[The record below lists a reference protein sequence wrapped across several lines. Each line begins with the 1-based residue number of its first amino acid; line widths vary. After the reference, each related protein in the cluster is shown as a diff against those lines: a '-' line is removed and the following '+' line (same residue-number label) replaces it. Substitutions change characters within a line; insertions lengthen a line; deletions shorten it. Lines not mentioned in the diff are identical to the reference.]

1 VSHYDYAVIAIYLC
15 FIACLGLVFRKF
27 SKDSSDF
34 FRGGGS
40 MLWWMAGSMAFMSQ
54 FSSWTFTGAAS
65 KAYVDGPLVLVVY
78 FGNGLGCFLGYLW
91 SAKKFRQMRVVT
103 PMEGI
108 RDRFGRAN
116 EQFFTWV
123 WIPIGIV
130 YAAIW
135 LNAVSTFV
143 SIVFGMDM
151 TLTIVVVG
159 LVVLVVAFFGGAW
172 AVVASAFL
180 QMLLLMCLTL
190 VVAVLS
196 IRAVG
201 AKFGGG
207 GFFHGVGAFVNHF
220 PSHYTNLSETHRL
233 PIVGFWI
240 VAFLLKQVCTTNDM
254 KDADRF
260 LCAKDTINASRASLL
275 AGILFMVGPIIW
287 FIPPMAAAILYPDLS
302 VIPQLHGL
310 KTISEGAYVA
320 IGLTCMPVG
329 MIGLMMSA
337 IFASTM
343 ANMDTG
349 LNKNAGIFIQN
360 FYRPCLRKHAS
371 EAEYLVAGKIASFV
385 FGMLIILAAY
395 IIAKF
400 PNVGIFDVMNV
411 FSAMVALPFIMPLIW
426 CIVIKRTPSWTGWS
440 TVCVGFL
447 ASILFYNYVDPE
459 TFRKLLGLHLQV
471 SPDVM
476 ASRMSLMARLVGL
489 HSPIRPEEMN
499 DYKLIGGTL
508 VSVASCSLWFLGSAL
523 FARFNSPEYKKRE
536 EVFFERLHTP
546 VVTDPEQ
553 SRRMDLAQLRTLS
566 KLCLPYGGFITLLAA
581 IPNPLGG
588 RLSFVFSGG
597 MIIGVGLLLC
607 WKAKRLAASVQ
618 DISVQPAQNMAAG
631 TRP

>member
-1 VSHYDYAVIAIYLC
+1 MSHYDYAVIAIYLC
-15 FIACLGLVFRKF
+15 FIACLGPVFSKF
-27 SKDSSDF
+27 SKNSSDF
-34 FRGGGS
+34 FRGGGN

-65 KAYVDGPLVLVVY
+65 SAYVDGPLVLVIY

-91 SAKKFRQMRVVT
+91 TAGKFRQMRVVT

-108 RDRFGRAN
+108 RDRFGKFN

-143 SIVFGMDM
+143 SIVFGMNM

-159 LVVLVVAFFGGAW
+159 LVVLIVACFGGAW

-180 QMLLLMCLTL
+180 QMLLLMALTL
-190 VVAVLS
+190 VAAVLS
-196 IRAVG
+196 IYAVG
-201 AKFGGG
+201 DKFGGG
-207 GFFHGVGAFVNHF
+207 GFLHGVTAFVNHF

-233 PIVGFWI
+233 PIVVFWI
-240 VAFLLKQVCTTNDM
+240 MAFLLKQVCTTNNM

-260 LCAKDTINASRASLL
+260 LSAKDTRNASQASLL
-275 AGILFMVGPIIW
+275 AGVLFMIGPIIW

-320 IGLTCMPVG
+320 IGLKCMPVG

-343 ANMDTG
+343 ATMDTG
-349 LNKNAGIFIQN
+349 LNKNAGIFVRN
-360 FYRPCLRKHAS
+360 FYMPVLRKHAK
-371 EAEYLVAGKIASFV
+371 ETEYMIVSKVASFV

-395 IIAKF
+395 IIAKI
-400 PNVGIFDVMNV
+400 PNVGIFNVMNV

-426 CIVIKRTPSWTGWS
+426 CIVIKRTPSWAGWS
-440 TVCVGFL
+440 TVCVGFM

-459 TFRKLLGLHLQV
+459 TFRKLLGLHIQV

-476 ASRMSLMARLVGL
+476 AARMSLMARLVGL
-489 HSPIRPEEMN
+489 HSPIRPGELDN
-499 DYKLIGGTL
+499 YKVIGGTI
-508 VSVASCSLWFLGSAL
+508 VSVVSCSLWFVGTAL
-523 FARFNSPEYKKRE
+523 FARFNSPAYNKQE
-536 EVFFERLHTP
+536 EEFFERLHTP
-546 VVTDPEQ
+546 VTSDPAQ
-553 SRRMDLAQLRTLS
+553 AKLMDMAQLQTLS
-566 KLCLPYGGFITLLAA
+566 KLCLPYGGFIMLLAA

-588 RLSFVFSGG
+588 RLSFIFSGG
-597 MIIGVGLLLC
+597 MIVGIGLLLR
-607 WKAKRLAASVQ
+607 WKANRLARLYKPMA
-618 DISVQPAQNMAAG
+618 PAPSGQNVVAG
-631 TRP
+631 K